1 MKVSRRVA
9 FVFVSLGAGLI
20 VRIMFHT
27 PMSSD
32 KSQVVDMALDEA
44 MLAADPSKSI
54 QFPTLSHANRWCC
67 DNRAFGCFQSKQQ
80 LAAVQGTD
88 ETIGS
93 KCYLDGVKK
102 LYFAD
107 ASGVE

>member
-1 MKVSRRVA
+1 MV
-9 FVFVSLGAGLI
+9 
-20 VRIMFHT
+20 HT

-32 KSQVVDMALDEA
+32 KSQIVDMPLHEV
-44 MLAADPSKSI
+44 MLLADISESI
-54 QFPTLSHANRWCC
+54 QFPTLSYANRRDRDDW
-67 DNRAFGCFQSKQQ
+67 AFDCFQSKQQ

-88 ETIGS
+88 EIIGS
-93 KCYLDGVKK
+93 KRYVDGVKK